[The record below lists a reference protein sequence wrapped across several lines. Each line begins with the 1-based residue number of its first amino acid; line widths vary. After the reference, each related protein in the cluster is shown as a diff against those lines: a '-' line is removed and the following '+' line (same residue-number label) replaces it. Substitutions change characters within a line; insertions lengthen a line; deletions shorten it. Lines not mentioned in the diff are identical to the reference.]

1 MMIASRHRKLEVI
14 KSSLT
19 VSFAPIRFPPPAA
32 AVDPFV
38 HSFESDSISSR
49 ILSNF
54 HRPLSLALLSLSH
67 SLCECSFRRRLL
79 EFMDMAFNPTNW
91 WTIVYSSSPPT
102 EGRDAISAQARD
114 VS

>member
-1 MMIASRHRKLEVI
+1 MMIAFRHRHRKLEVI

-19 VSFAPIRFPPPAA
+19 VSFAPIRFPPPSP

-54 HRPLSLALLSLSH
+54 HRPLSSLLSLLFL
-67 SLCECSFRRRLL
+67 SLFRSLSLRML
-79 EFMDMAFNPTNW
+79 
-91 WTIVYSSSPPT
+91 VSPA
-102 EGRDAISAQARD
+102 AIGIYGYGL
-114 VS
+114 

>member
-1 MMIASRHRKLEVI
+1 MMIAFRHRHRKLEVI

-19 VSFAPIRFPPPAA
+19 VSFAPIRFPSPAA

-54 HRPLSLALLSLSH
+54 HRPLSLSLRM
-67 SLCECSFRRRLL
+67 L
-79 EFMDMAFNPTNW
+79 
-91 WTIVYSSSPPT
+91 VSPA
-102 EGRDAISAQARD
+102 AIGIYGYGL
-114 VS
+114 